1 MREIKSSDAE
11 LRLPQILDEVER
23 GETVV
28 ITRHGRGSR
37 GRVARIVPEQQRRQ
51 DEIEKAIDAIRALRA
66 RTGRITTEELL
77 SSRHEGHRY

>member
-1 MREIKSSDAE
+1 MREIKASDAE

-28 ITRHGRGSR
+28 ITRPGRAI
-37 GRVARIVPEQQRRQ
+37 ARIVPEQQRRQ